1 MENMIDLIVVG
12 AGPAGL
18 MTAKRAAELGLK
30 VTVIEMKKDITHVKH
45 ACSAQFVMDN
55 YYF

>member
-1 MENMIDLIVVG
+1 MENIVDLIVVG

-30 VTVIEMKKDITHVKH
+30 VTVIEFKKDITNVKR
-45 ACSAQFVMDN
+45 ACSAQFVTDEG
-55 YYF
+55 Y